1 MAKQRIEETILVRRE
16 AQVGRERERHLAV
29 AMAMAMADAG
39 PVLCRGDGRDGRREP
54 PSFSVHS
61 PLISGEEEGK
71 FQRRSL
77 LFSSG

>member
-1 MAKQRIEETILVRRE
+1 LE
-16 AQVGRERERHLAV
+16 EREWHLAV

-39 PVLCRGDGRDGRREP
+39 PVLCRGDRSRGRDGRREP